1 MGAVIVTE
9 DFKSEY
15 VCKKITNWTQQVTKL
30 TEYSKTQ
37 LHAAY
42 TIFCRGVLYKYTYFM
57 RAIQDIDEHL
67 KPLDDIISS
76 NFLPTLLDFFVT
88 DNEQSLFQLLVRL
101 GGLGIPI
108 LSEVASEHFESS
120 KKITALLVTIMLLQ
134 GDTLTD
140 GSYVKTLKLEEKM
153 KHEDKFK
160 IKAAAIK
167 QLLSPPSSK
176 LLVTRRTLVH
186 RTGFLQSSW
195 RNIISYLIK
204 RSSVMQ

>member
-1 MGAVIVTE
+1 MGAVVTE

-15 VCKKITNWTQQVTKL
+15 VCKKITNWTQQVIKL

-42 TIFCRGVLYKYTYFM
+42 TIFCRGVLHKYTYFM
-57 RAIQDIDEHL
+57 RVIQDIDERL

-134 GDTLTD
+134 GDTLID

-176 LLVTRRTLVH
+176 LLVTQRTLVH
-186 RTGFLQSSW
+186 QTGFLQSSW

-204 RSSVMQ
+204 RSSVIQ